1 MDKKKYKCD
10 FCGKEYENHGDYVS
24 CVVKCGKEFDKR
36 KEEEKKC
43 EKLNAALNHVKE
55 AKKYYEQKLEEFK
68 ENFPEEYE
76 LNFSKKS
83 DEHNEDK
90 FGSNLKDALEKLK
103 SDPEIKYLADI
114 FGISKLR

>member
-10 FCGKEYENHGDYVS
+10 FCGKTYENHADYIA
-24 CVVKCGKEFDKR
+24 CVVKCGKEFEKQEEQKKR
-36 KEEEKKC
+36 

-55 AKKYYEQKLEEFK
+55 AKKYYERKLEEFK

-76 LNFSKKS
+76 LNFGKNTGKGK
-83 DEHNEDK
+83 DDK
-90 FGSNLKDALEKLK
+90 LEPDFKEAMEKLL